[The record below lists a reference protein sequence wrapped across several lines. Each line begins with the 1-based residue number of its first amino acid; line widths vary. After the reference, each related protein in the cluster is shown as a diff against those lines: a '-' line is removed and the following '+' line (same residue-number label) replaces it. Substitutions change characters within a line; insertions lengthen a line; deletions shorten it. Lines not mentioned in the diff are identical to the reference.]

1 MTLPQQLAALGRMGI
16 PPRNIDMV
24 LQRIAGVTGKA
35 VEPGDIVPNIT
46 ASFSSLSP
54 GTAPVLDSSGAG
66 SRSGVR

>member
-24 LQRIAGVTGKA
+24 LQRIAGVTGQA

-46 ASFSSLSP
+46 ASFSSPSL
-54 GTAPVLDSSGAG
+54 TAPVLASAGAG
-66 SRSGVR
+66 SRSGVAR

>member
-16 PPRNIDMV
+16 PQTNIDMV
-24 LQRIAGVTGKA
+24 LQRIAGVTGQA

-46 ASFSSLSP
+46 ASFSSPPS
-54 GTAPVLDSSGAG
+54 TAPVLDTSGSG